1 MVDNSINMNKTK
13 KTTSHYN
20 FMNIKKYDDIVY
32 SGSGLGQ
39 AKKTKTST
47 FKSVKGIP
55 TSTFKS
61 VKGIPTLIFLII
73 GFQTAMRI

>member
-32 SGSGLGQ
+32 SGSGLG
-39 AKKTKTST
+39 
-47 FKSVKGIP
+47 
-55 TSTFKS
+55 
-61 VKGIPTLIFLII
+61 
-73 GFQTAMRI
+73 